1 MHTQHVK
8 FCTYVGGGEDVVVD
22 AVVDS
27 LPSSSSFSFGGAG
40 GELAVA
46 MIVVVVAVVV
56 VAVAGVAVVSVVVQT
71 DVARDALCADN
82 TISQNSIPGVT
93 RMREVHQS

>member
-1 MHTQHVK
+1 MLRIGA
-8 FCTYVGGGEDVVVD
+8 YVGRGPVT
-22 AVVDS
+22 S
-27 LPSSSSFSFGGAG
+27 
-40 GELAVA
+40 
-46 MIVVVVAVVV
+46 
-56 VAVAGVAVVSVVVQT
+56 AVVSVVVQT